1 MSLSTL
7 DLVGNGPTKY
17 YVRSSTGAT
26 IDLVDRESEAR
37 KIAKDNKASV
47 WILRGGKLVRIG

>member
-1 MSLSTL
+1 MLLDTL

-26 IDLVDRESEAR
+26 IDLVETEAHAR
-37 KIAKDNKASV
+37 KLARDNKAQV